1 MSYAIKHM
9 TNIFANRHLAKLI
22 LREISLMR
30 KLTKMKGNC
39 FTTKLYDVI
48 IPGKSVDDLEKFD
61 EVFLV
66 MNYQKHDLRK
76 MMNKSVDLN
85 E

>member
-1 MSYAIKHM
+1 
-9 TNIFANRHLAKLI
+9 
-22 LREISLMR
+22 
-30 KLTKMKGNC
+30 MKGNC

-48 IPGKSVDDLEKFD
+48 IPGKSVDDLENFD